1 MLKNLFDTQKLAA
14 LLPPNMAAQQV
25 KGWICG
31 GLTLELLGCL
41 IAFAA
46 PYFNDYNRLFVYRN
60 GQRVL
65 RQDADALVE
74 PFFHYAA
81 PMVWI
86 TVGLVLLALVMTV
99 VLYSSYYQGSRSIYL
114 MRRLPDGRETLR
126 RQMWCVPLR
135 TAALLLA
142 AGLLTIGAAWLMWR
156 YMTPTQCLPTA
167 ENLQRAA
174 AALGTINQL
183 S

>member
-1 MLKNLFDTQKLAA
+1 MLKSLFNTEKLST

-25 KGWICG
+25 EGWITG

-41 IAFAA
+41 NAFATH
-46 PYFNDYNRLFVYRN
+46 YCGDYNRLFVYRN

-74 PFFHYAA
+74 AFSHYAA

-86 TVGLVLLALVMTV
+86 TVGLVLLALALAA

-114 MRRLPDGRETLR
+114 MRRLPDSRKTLR
-126 RQMWCVPLR
+126 QQVWCVPLR

-142 AGLLTIGAAWLMWR
+142 AGLLTIGAAWLTWR
-156 YMTPTQCLPTA
+156 YMTPAQCLPTA
-167 ENLQRAA
+167 ENLRRTA
-174 AALGTINQL
+174 AALGTVNQL

>member
-1 MLKNLFDTQKLAA
+1 MLKSLFDTQKLAA

-25 KGWICG
+25 EGWIGG

-74 PFFHYAA
+74 PFFHYAE
-81 PMVWI
+81 PMVWVI
-86 TVGLVLLALVMTV
+86 AGFVLLALVMTV

-114 MRRLPDGRETLR
+114 MRRLPDGSRTLR
-126 RQMWCVPLR
+126 QQVWSVPLR

-142 AGLLTIGAAWLMWR
+142 AGLLAIGAAWLMWR
-156 YMTPTQCLPTA
+156 YMTPAQCLPTA

-174 AALGTINQL
+174 AALDTLDQL

>member
-1 MLKNLFDTQKLAA
+1 MLRSLFDTEKLSA

-25 KGWICG
+25 RSWITG

-41 IAFAA
+41 NVFAMH
-46 PYFNDYNRLFVYRN
+46 YCGDYNRLFMYRN
-60 GQRVL
+60 GHRVL
-65 RQDADALVE
+65 RQDVYALVE
-74 PFFHYAA
+74 AFSHYAA

-86 TVGLVLLALVMTV
+86 TVGLVLLALALAA

-114 MRRLPDGRETLR
+114 MRRLPDGHRTLR
-126 RQMWCVPLR
+126 QQVWCVPLR

-142 AGLLTIGAAWLMWR
+142 AGLLAIGAAWLMWR
-156 YMTPTQCLPTA
+156 YMTPAQCLPTA

-174 AALGTINQL
+174 AALGTLNQL

>member
-1 MLKNLFDTQKLAA
+1 MLRSLFDTERLAA

-25 KGWICG
+25 KSWITG
-31 GLTLELLGCL
+31 GLTLELLGSL
-41 IAFAA
+41 TAFALH
-46 PYFNDYNRLFVYRN
+46 YCGDYNRLFVYRN
-60 GQRVL
+60 GHRVL
-65 RQDADALVE
+65 RNDTVVLVE
-74 PFFHYAA
+74 EFYHYAA

-86 TVGLVLLALVMTV
+86 TVGLVLLALALAA

-126 RQMWCVPLR
+126 RQVWCVPLR

-142 AGLLTIGAAWLMWR
+142 AGLLAIGAAWLMWR
-156 YMTPTQCLPTA
+156 YMTPAQCLPTA

-174 AALGTINQL
+174 AALGTLNQL

>member
-1 MLKNLFDTQKLAA
+1 MLRSLFNTEKLSA

-25 KGWICG
+25 NGWITG

-65 RQDADALVE
+65 RNDTVVLVE
-74 PFFHYAA
+74 KFYHYAA

-86 TVGLVLLALVMTV
+86 TVGLVLLALALAA

-114 MRRLPDGRETLR
+114 MRRLPDSHKTLR
-126 RQMWCVPLR
+126 QQVWCVPLR

-142 AGLLTIGAAWLMWR
+142 AGLLTIGAAWLVWR
-156 YMTPTQCLPTA
+156 YMTPMQCLPTA

-174 AALGTINQL
+174 AALGTLDQL